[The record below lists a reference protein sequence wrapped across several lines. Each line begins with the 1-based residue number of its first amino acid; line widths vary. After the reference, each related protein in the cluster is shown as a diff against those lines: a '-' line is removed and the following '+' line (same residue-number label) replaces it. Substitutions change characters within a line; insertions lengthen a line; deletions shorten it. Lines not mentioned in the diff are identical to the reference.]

1 MKYWIIFLG
10 VIVLL
15 IVVYTILF
23 LYARRRQR
31 AFDEQYLANKERH
44 EVFVLNKKRVREKG
58 NSGISK
64 YVPFRTYQVTGRI
77 TVGQTMRGVNMNR
90 VTNVTFRTTKEEYD
104 KIEVNHKYKMDIM
117 GNYIGNVV
125 TEVGSKRAKSA
136 KRAQPKRAVGE
147 ASKGSRFGRLF
158 GRNRNS

>member
-1 MKYWIIFLG
+1 MEVRIRKQFDVEYRGHTRLKYWIIFLG

-77 TVGQTMRGVNMNR
+77 TVGQTMRGLSL
-90 VTNVTFRTTKEEYD
+90 
-104 KIEVNHKYKMDIM
+104 IHI
-117 GNYIGNVV
+117 
-125 TEVGSKRAKSA
+125 
-136 KRAQPKRAVGE
+136 
-147 ASKGSRFGRLF
+147 
-158 GRNRNS
+158 